1 MLDASMALASNRD
14 DHLAVP
20 WMERIKDLN
29 FKRRAPGIMTLVRQE
44 MAIRASSSPVC
55 FRLQLAPCEP

>member
-1 MLDASMALASNRD
+1 MLDASMALASNSD

-29 FKRRAPGIMTLVRQE
+29 FKRRAPGIMTLVRP
-44 MAIRASSSPVC
+44 AWARPILP
-55 FRLQLAPCEP
+55 